1 MEKLIAALIG
11 GAILFAG
18 CMVLLGIFMLVFDDF
33 DLDEIEKWFKGEQVV
48 EIFLFIILC
57 IATMV
62 LFYELT
68 YFIITLWKIKNNKQ

>member
-33 DLDEIEKWFKGEQVV
+33 VNDLDEIEKWFKGE
-48 EIFLFIILC
+48 
-57 IATMV
+57 
-62 LFYELT
+62 
-68 YFIITLWKIKNNKQ
+68 